1 MLMQRI
7 QQLEKERERYLSL
20 STTVQQE
27 NRASGER
34 GGEQEDKLT
43 QESNYY
49 DELNQILRNIDSSV
63 YSQWEVVE
71 NNQSDFLL

>member
-27 NRASGER
+27 NRASGEG

>member
-1 MLMQRI
+1 
-7 QQLEKERERYLSL
+7 
-20 STTVQQE
+20 
-27 NRASGER
+27 
-34 GGEQEDKLT
+34 LT